1 MSKHV
6 LLKYYVVSVLSL
18 VFASLG
24 CAQDLEPRRW
34 TALPSGTNVIGIG
47 YGHTSG
53 DLFFDPVLD
62 LENASVE
69 MDTVALSY
77 VRGFSIAGQAA
88 RFDSLIPWQ
97 TARWEGLLS
106 GAPASTERTGMADPR
121 FRLSILLL
129 GTPEPQSQKPK
140 PNTVVGASV
149 AVSVPLGKN
158 NKNRLFNIGKN
169 RYSIRPQI
177 GATHTRGPWTY
188 ELTGSSFFFTDN
200 NDFWNGQRLEQKPIY
215 AVQGHVVRTFKP
227 GLWASLSAG
236 YGWGGEAII
245 NGEEKDNE
253 KDEKIENKEI
263 KFKDGVRFISMQPS
277 TLSLDIDFELKYKNQ
292 TIGNQKNKVKVFED
306 DLTDIYNSRTF
317 CLFEDIEMIKKN
329 GLAKGGSLE
338 NAIVV
343 KDDQILNEEGLR
355 NDKEFVNHKIL
366 DCIGDLYTSG
376 YRIIATIKCSQGGH
390 FLTNQLLRKV
400 FQNKEN
406 FSILEIK
413 EKNLPHTLINKNI
426 LRSIA

>member
-1 MSKHV
+1 MSYLTQKTI
-6 LLKYYVVSVLSL
+6 KNNVS
-18 VFASLG
+18 FNG
-24 CAQDLEPRRW
+24 
-34 TALPSGTNVIGIG
+34 
-47 YGHTSG
+47 
-53 DLFFDPVLD
+53 
-62 LENASVE
+62 
-69 MDTVALSY
+69 VALHSGLN
-77 VRGFSIAGQAA
+77 VNICIKPAA
-88 RFDSLIPWQ
+88 PNFGIVFKRVDYKTNNLVYPNFMHVTNTSLNTTIENEFGVKVS
-97 TARWEGLLS
+97 TIEHLMGALFGL
-106 GAPASTERTGMADPR
+106 G
-121 FRLSILLL
+121 I
-129 GTPEPQSQKPK
+129 
-140 PNTVVGASV
+140 
-149 AVSVPLGKN
+149 
-158 NKNRLFNIGKN
+158 
-169 RYSIRPQI
+169 
-177 GATHTRGPWTY
+177 
-188 ELTGSSFFFTDN
+188 DN
-200 NDFWNGQRLEQKPIY
+200 ALIEI
-215 AVQGHVVRTFKP
+215 
-227 GLWASLSAG
+227 
-236 YGWGGEAII
+236 
-245 NGEEKDNE
+245 DNE
-253 KDEKIENKEI
+253 EVPILDGSAKDFIAKIMITGVDVSDAPIKIIKINKEI

-376 YRIIATIKCSQGGH
+376 YRIIASIKCSQGGH